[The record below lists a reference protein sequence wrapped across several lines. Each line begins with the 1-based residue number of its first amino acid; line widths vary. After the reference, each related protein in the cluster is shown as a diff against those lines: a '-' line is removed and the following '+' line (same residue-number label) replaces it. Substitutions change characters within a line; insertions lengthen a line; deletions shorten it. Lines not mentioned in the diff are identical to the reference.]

1 MNHPFLLFFTL
12 YNIIWHQD
20 QFMKKSEKSLKKIYR
35 EYKEHDK
42 TFSAWE
48 QCGREGM
55 KTYSCAQKMRKII

>member
-1 MNHPFLLFFTL
+1 
-12 YNIIWHQD
+12 
-20 QFMKKSEKSLKKIYR
+20 MKKSEKSLKKIYR